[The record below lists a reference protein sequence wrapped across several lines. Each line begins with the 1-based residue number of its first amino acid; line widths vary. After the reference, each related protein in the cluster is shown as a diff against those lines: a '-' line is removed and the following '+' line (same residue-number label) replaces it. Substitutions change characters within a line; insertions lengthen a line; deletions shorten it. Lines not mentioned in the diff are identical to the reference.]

1 MVRLLSFI
9 VAVGLGLTAC
19 ADQEEG
25 DMPPPRSV
33 LDSGPLALPEYGV
46 AEFRQ
51 LLDQLQGRPVVVNFW
66 GSWCPP
72 CRGEAPDLRRASEEF
87 EGRVQ
92 FLGVDMLDNRGAA
105 REFIREFGWR
115 YPSVFDPD
123 GEIRNGLGYLGQP
136 ITIIYDRRGE
146 VAFDFVGAVDLELLR
161 TEIRKV
167 L

>member
-1 MVRLLSFI
+1 
-9 VAVGLGLTAC
+9 
-19 ADQEEG
+19 
-25 DMPPPRSV
+25 
-33 LDSGPLALPEYGV
+33 
-46 AEFRQ
+46 
-51 LLDQLQGRPVVVNFW
+51 
-66 GSWCPP
+66 
-72 CRGEAPDLRRASEEF
+72 
-87 EGRVQ
+87 VQ

>member
-1 MVRLLSFI
+1 VSPIIVLS
-9 VAVGLGLTAC
+9 LTLVSC
-19 ADQEEG
+19 GGQEEG

-33 LDSGPLALPEYGV
+33 LASGPLALPEYGL

-51 LLDQLQGRPVVVNFW
+51 LLEQLQGRPVVVNFW

-87 EGRVQ
+87 EGPVQ
-92 FLGVDMLDNRGAA
+92 FLGVDMLDNRAAA

-146 VAFDFVGAVDLELLR
+146 VAFDFVGAVDLEILR
-161 TEIRKV
+161 MEIRKV